1 MAACHFLMVNDGLVG
16 GSAGGCVGSDT
27 HGMVMMVI
35 IMVVVSID
43 IDEALFEVG
52 RS

>member
-1 MAACHFLMVNDGLVG
+1 MVMNDSLVR
-16 GSAGGCVGSDT
+16 GSTRRSIGRDT

-43 IDEALFEVG
+43 IYEALFEVG